1 MTQKHICID
10 FEGEGKKGSGERPL
24 PHLLGA
30 LVPRLDGQGKDY
42 YLFLLRN
49 ELAPIERA
57 ASIPGKT
64 EFRRTCTL
72 TEAIAQLIELAEA
85 RDCRLVGYSIHELN
99 VIQDHL
105 PQRSAERKAFE
116 LRWYNVKKKATALR
130 NRLGIDAPDRTLD
143 SLIRALM
150 PKHKSPPPPR
160 WGKKGQAAEACR
172 QLTKA
177 GAKSKHWRS
186 WARRHQELAK
196 DLLAYNRGDCIAV
209 WKLVNRITISP
220 TVGLLGTP

>member
-30 LVPRLDGQGKDY
+30 LVPRLDGHGKDY
-42 YLFLLRN
+42 YLFLLRE

-72 TEAIAQLIELAEA
+72 AEAIAQLIELAEA
-85 RDCRLVGYSIHELN
+85 RDCHLVGYSIHELN

-150 PKHKSPPPPR
+150 PKHKSPPPPKC
-160 WGKKGQAAEACR
+160 GAAEACR
-172 QLTKA
+172 RLSAA
-177 GAKSKHWRS
+177 GFKSTRWRS
-186 WARRHQELAK
+186 WAPKHKQLAK
-196 DLLAYNRGDCIAV
+196 ELLAYNKGDCVAV
-209 WKLVNRITISP
+209 WKLMNR
-220 TVGLLGTP
+220 VAAHYRVAELR

>member
-1 MTQKHICID
+1 MSKKHICID
-10 FEGEGKKGSGERPL
+10 FEGEGKKNSGERPL

-150 PKHKSPPPPR
+150 PKHKSPPPPKC
-160 WGKKGQAAEACR
+160 GAAEACR
-172 QLTKA
+172 RLSAA
-177 GAKSKHWRS
+177 GSKSTRWRS
-186 WARRHQELAK
+186 WAPKHKQLAK
-196 DLLAYNRGDCIAV
+196 ELLAYNKGDCVAV
-209 WKLVNRITISP
+209 WKLMNRVSAHY
-220 TVGLLGTP
+220 GTP

>member
-1 MTQKHICID
+1 MSKKHICID
-10 FEGEGKKGSGERPL
+10 FEGEGKKNSGERPL

-30 LVPRLDGQGKDY
+30 LVPRLDGHGKDY
-42 YLFLLRN
+42 YLFLLRE

-57 ASIPGKT
+57 ASLPGKT

-116 LRWYNVKKKATALR
+116 LRWYNVKKKATAIR

-143 SLIRALM
+143 SLSRALM
-150 PKHKSPPPPR
+150 PKHKSPPPPKC
-160 WGKKGQAAEACR
+160 GAAEACR
-172 QLTKA
+172 RLSA
-177 GAKSKHWRS
+177 AVSKSTRWRS
-186 WARRHQELAK
+186 WAPTHKQLAK
-196 DLLAYNRGDCIAV
+196 ELLAYNKGDCVAV
-209 WKLVNRITISP
+209 CKLVNRVAANYRP
-220 TVGLLGTP
+220 VELA